1 MPLRLAA
8 KPLAPF
14 RSVDKHEGSATR
26 EPFMLSSQE
35 IQNLIRGGVPQAEDL
50 DLRVVGSDAEHALTC
65 IPFNSRL
72 VRPGGT
78 LSGPTMMALA
88 DAAMYA
94 LIFASLGRQEMA
106 VTSNLNIH
114 FLSRPAP
121 VDLYARATWMK
132 RTGRQAVC
140 AVDLFSA
147 GSEQQL
153 VAHAT
158 GTYSLAAQT
167 D

>member
-1 MPLRLAA
+1 
-8 KPLAPF
+8 
-14 RSVDKHEGSATR
+14 
-26 EPFMLSSQE
+26 MLSSQQ
-35 IQNLIRGGVPQAEDL
+35 IQTLIRNGVPQAEDL
-50 DLRVVGSDAEHALTC
+50 DLRIVSSDAEHALTC
-65 IPFNSRL
+65 VPFSPRL

-94 LIFASLGRQEMA
+94 LIFATLGRQEMA

-121 VDLYARATWMK
+121 TDLYARATWMK
-132 RTGRQAVC
+132 RSGRQAVC

-147 GSEQQL
+147 DNEHQL

-158 GTYSLAAQT
+158 GTYSLQT
-167 D
+167 TSG

>member
-1 MPLRLAA
+1 M
-8 KPLAPF
+8 
-14 RSVDKHEGSATR
+14 
-26 EPFMLSSQE
+26 SSQQ
-35 IQNLIRGGVPQAEDL
+35 IQTLIRNGVPQAEDL
-50 DLRVVGSDAEHALTC
+50 DLRIISSDAEYALTC
-65 IPFNSRL
+65 VPFSPRL

-94 LIFASLGRQEMA
+94 LIFASLGQQEMA
-106 VTSNLNIH
+106 VTSNLNIN

-121 VDLYARATWMK
+121 ADLYARATWMK

-147 GSEQQL
+147 DNERQL

-158 GTYSLAAQT
+158 GTYSLQT
-167 D
+167 TSG